1 MTREQVLSAVRAAL
15 GRTPGMTVTQ
25 LSVFRRSAAPHFDR
39 VATFRTALEE
49 VGGHFHDARHEPA
62 EALILRVARESGC
75 SRVFAGPGVTLDV
88 ASASRD
94 EALTRPRDVLGVA
107 HATAG
112 LAETGTVVIDVDG
125 SNLPTLVTESC
136 VVILDAATL
145 VDRLE
150 DLPPPAPSTRA
161 RILITGPSRTADIE
175 KKLVM
180 GAHGPRALHVIVD
193 ALRHQR
199 ST

>member
-94 EALTRPRDVLGVA
+94 EALTRPRDAVRTAAPVEVASVLDLRDLKNCV
-107 HATAG
+107 TARG
-112 LAETGTVVIDVDG
+112 E
-125 SNLPTLVTESC
+125 
-136 VVILDAATL
+136 
-145 VDRLE
+145 RLE
-150 DLPPPAPSTRA
+150 FC
-161 RILITGPSRTADIE
+161 ADTIQKRDPE
-175 KKLVM
+175 W
-180 GAHGPRALHVIVD
+180 GHGFDP
-193 ALRHQR
+193 
-199 ST
+199 